1 MFLQKSNYLK
11 DDKEL
16 MKEYDYDKNT
26 EFDLNTLTLGSDRK
40 VWWICSKGHNWQ
52 AGIGSR
58 HRSCAG
64 CPICANRLVL
74 KGYNDLE
81 SQCPKVAKEWNY
93 EKNDFSPDEIVYS
106 SNKKVW
112 WICEHGHEWET
123 TIVNRTKEKGTN
135 CPYCTNQKILA
146 GYNDLATENPDLASE
161 WNYEKNELNPNEIGS
176 KSKKSVWWKCE
187 NGHEWQQV
195 IEVRNR
201 GIGCPYCNGKKITK
215 GENDLLSKYP
225 RIAKEWDY
233 IKNDKKPDE
242 VFPSSSK
249 MFWWIC
255 PKGHSYKQTAG
266 NRIQN
271 HGCPI
276 CSKERVTSFQE
287 KIVFYYV
294 KKYFPST
301 IDNYKIKELGK
312 REIDIFVPS
321 INVGIEY
328 DGGYYHIDPNNDL
341 EKDKICDNLGIK
353 LYRIRDNKCAKINS
367 TSICY
372 YRKNKSTEDLTKII
386 IELLNDLGVEKADI
400 DIDRDL
406 DSIYNEIE
414 HATKKE
420 SLATKYPEIAK
431 EWNYER
437 NGNFKPEHIAPKSSK
452 KVWWKCSKCGYEWLT
467 NPNNRSRGQGCPQCY
482 KERTKNE

>member
-1 MFLQKSNYLK
+1 M
-11 DDKEL
+11 
-16 MKEYDYDKNT
+16 
-26 EFDLNTLTLGSDRK
+26 
-40 VWWICSKGHNWQ
+40 
-52 AGIGSR
+52 
-58 HRSCAG
+58 
-64 CPICANRLVL
+64 
-74 KGYNDLE
+74 
-81 SQCPKVAKEWNY
+81 
-93 EKNDFSPDEIVYS
+93 
-106 SNKKVW
+106 
-112 WICEHGHEWET
+112 
-123 TIVNRTKEKGTN
+123 
-135 CPYCTNQKILA
+135 
-146 GYNDLATENPDLASE
+146 ATENPDLASE
-161 WNYEKNELNPNEIGS
+161 WNYEKNDLNPNEIGS
-176 KSKKSVWWKCE
+176 KSKKSVWWKCK

-233 IKNDKKPDE
+233 TKNDKKPDE

-301 IDNYKIKELGK
+301 IDNYKIKELEK

-386 IELLNDLGVEKADI
+386 IKLLNDLGIEKSDI
-400 DIDRDL
+400 DINRDL

-414 HATKKE
+414 HTTKKE
-420 SLATKYPEIAK
+420 SLATKYPKIAK
-431 EWNYER
+431 EWNYEK

-452 KVWWKCSKCGYEWLT
+452 KVWWKCSKCGHEWLT
-467 NPNNRSRGQGCPQCY
+467 DPNHRSRGQGCPKCA
-482 KERTKNE
+482 KGIKG

>member
-1 MFLQKSNYLK
+1 MIFLEKSNYLK
-11 DDKEL
+11 DNKEL
-16 MKEYDYDKNT
+16 MKEYDYDKNI

-40 VWWICSKGHNWQ
+40 VWWICPKGHSWQ

-58 HRSCAG
+58 YRSGAG
-64 CPICANRLVL
+64 CPICANLQVL

-81 SQCPKVAKEWNY
+81 SQCPRVAKEWNY
-93 EKNDFSPDEIVYS
+93 EKNDFPPDEIVYV

-112 WICEHGHEWET
+112 WICELGHEWEA
-123 TIVNRTKEKGTN
+123 IIKNRTKENGTN
-135 CPYCTNQKILA
+135 CPYCTNQKILS

-161 WNYEKNELNPNEIGS
+161 WNYEKNDLNPNEIGS
-176 KSKKSVWWKCE
+176 KSKKSVWWKCK

-233 IKNDKKPDE
+233 TKNDKKPDE

-386 IELLNDLGVEKADI
+386 IKFLNDLGIEKSDI
-400 DIDRDL
+400 DINRDL

-414 HATKKE
+414 HTTKKE
-420 SLATKYPEIAK
+420 SLATKYPKIAK
-431 EWNYER
+431 EWNYEK

-452 KVWWKCSKCGYEWLT
+452 KVWWKCSKCGHEWLT
-467 NPNNRSRGQGCPQCY
+467 DPNHRSRGQGCPKCA
-482 KERTKNE
+482 KGIKG